1 MKVRFARPHAEQV
14 PSDGQVEVVTLRY
27 RTAFDVYQDVV
38 GKNTELTLSGGKP
51 SKLAHLEEER
61 AFEEL
66 DVARHALMA
75 AAALAYPT
83 VH

>member
-14 PSDGQVEVVTLRY
+14 PSDGAVEVVTLRY

-38 GKNTELTLSGGKP
+38 GTNTELTLRGCKP
-51 SKLAHLEEER
+51 SELAHLEEER

-66 DVARHALMA
+66 DCARYALMA